1 MKGNYRSHLWLLALV
16 VILGLARLCVREI
29 PLDRV
34 GVKQN
39 LLGKGVIEEDYLPGY
54 CLVIPGLQRLFLM
67 DPTIQDYTMAP
78 EVGIPTERSLFSGPQ
93 LHFARGEPIDL
104 RTQDEFTVAI
114 DITVLYR
121 IRPGAAHQVLV
132 EIGSGH
138 RFHGILEQQARKII
152 WEVLAKLSCPDFYN
166 AEKRA
171 AQAELTRDELN
182 RALAGYHLE
191 VLAVLIRD
199 ITYQEEFE
207 QKLLAKQ
214 LIDQGQL
221 LAKAQ
226 EQVEQA
232 KERTQMIE
240 KQTSATVLA
249 IEAELEKER
258 KTLIAK
264 TDAEIAQIEA
274 DANFEAQKVIA
285 EAESYK
291 RQQTAAG
298 ELAKTTATAV
308 GDKAIA
314 AAYEGSGGELYLA
327 KQVLENIEI
336 GDIELNTNV
345 TNPFDV
351 EQMLE
356 LIGLDLE
363 ALKKAR

>member
-1 MKGNYRSHLWLLALV
+1 MKSTYRVHLCLVALV
-16 VILGLARLCVREI
+16 VILGLLWLCLREI

-34 GVKQN
+34 GVKSNQI
-39 LLGKGVIEEDYLPGY
+39 GKGVVEKDLLPGY
-54 CLVIPGLQRLFLM
+54 CFVIPGLQRLFLM

-78 EVGIPTERSLFSGPQ
+78 EVAIRTERSLFSGAQ
-93 LHFARGEPIDL
+93 LHFTRGEPIHL
-104 RTQDEFTVAI
+104 RTKDEFTVDI

-121 IRPGAAHQVLV
+121 ILPGSAYRVLL
-132 EIGSGH
+132 EIGPGYQ
-138 RFHGILEQQARKII
+138 FHGILEQQARKII

-166 AEKRA
+166 AKMRA
-171 AQAELTRDELN
+171 AQAEMTRDELN

-199 ITYQEEFE
+199 ITYQKEFE

-258 KTLIAK
+258 KTLIAT
-264 TDAEIAQIEA
+264 TDAEIARIEA

-285 EAESYK
+285 EADSYK
-291 RQQTAAG
+291 RQQVAAG
-298 ELAKTTATAV
+298 ELAKTTATAI

-314 AAYEGSGGELYLA
+314 TAYEGSGGDLYLT
-327 KQVLENIEI
+327 KQILESIEI
-336 GDIELNTNV
+336 GEIELNTNV